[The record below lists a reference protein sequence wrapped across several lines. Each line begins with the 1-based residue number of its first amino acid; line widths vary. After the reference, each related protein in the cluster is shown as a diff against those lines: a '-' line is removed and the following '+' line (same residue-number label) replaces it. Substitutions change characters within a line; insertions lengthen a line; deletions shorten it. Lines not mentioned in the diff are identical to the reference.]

1 MAYELQEARRLVL
14 EAGHRMQRDG
24 LIARTWGNI
33 SARIS
38 DTEMVI
44 TPSGRSY
51 DSLVP
56 EDIVRVHIDDGTWVE
71 ETAAGRKP
79 VRPSSEKLVHM
90 AIYQERPGVNF
101 IIHTHQ
107 AYASALSVLGRDL
120 GDSVLPCAA
129 YGMNATRLLQDNV
142 AAAVKRHPEAR
153 WVLMKNHG
161 AVVFDSSYEAAAED
175 ARALEMEARE
185 EYRRL
190 AGDVPEVSFGLTAA
204 EADGCIRYREKL
216 SFQDFL
222 PGLCVW
228 RVTSPVLRAASRSGI
243 PMPAYL
249 DDLAQISGPVVACA
263 EEQTWMEEAGRRLGV
278 EKDTALLV
286 RGTGAIC
293 VGANE
298 EETGAVAMVLE
309 KNALAFLLAE
319 RRRQAGEQVA
329 VLDSHAAEEDR
340 KSYLEHYSKLMH

>member
-38 DTEMVI
+38 ETEMVI

-56 EDIVRVHIDDGTWVE
+56 EDIVRVNISDGTWAE

-79 VRPSSEKLVHM
+79 VKPSSEKLVHM

-107 AYASALSVLGRDL
+107 AYASALGVLGRDL
-120 GDSVLPCAA
+120 GDPVMPCAG
-129 YGMNATRLLQDNV
+129 YGMNATRLLQENV
-142 AAAVKRHPEAR
+142 AAAAKRHPEAP

-175 ARALEMEARE
+175 ARALEMEARD

-190 AGDVPEVSFGLTAA
+190 AGDIPDISFGLTAS
-204 EADGCIRYREKL
+204 ETDGILRYQEKL
-216 SFQDFL
+216 SCQDVL

-228 RVTSPVLRAASRSGI
+228 KVTSPVVRAAARTGE

-249 DDLAQISGPVVACA
+249 DDMAQISGPVVACA
-263 EEQTWMEEAGRRLGV
+263 EEQSWREEAEHRLGV
-278 EKDTALLV
+278 EKDTALLI
-286 RGTGAIC
+286 RGIGAVC
-293 VGANE
+293 AGANE
-298 EETGAVAMVLE
+298 EEAGAVAMVLE
-309 KNALAFLLAE
+309 KNALASLLAE
-319 RRRQAGEQVA
+319 KRRQEGEQVS
-329 VLDSHAAEEDR
+329 VLDSRAAEEDR